1 MEAILNYRPTRL
13 ERAEGFF
20 AAICLAFA
28 VMDPG
33 PDPEFDA
40 FFNQLLRAKG
50 LPPLP
55 VEPTGE
61 GELFKVLKYGPFGKA
76 RTILAVMAPVSLC
89 FVFLSPETKRA
100 IVNRVNRKNLRYVL
114 TDLLPKAAKGY
125 LSILL
130 PQLAV
135 AAFNHLLLP
144 YLVRPDPYTIDLSLD
159 QILLSQMKTIA
170 FLFLRYWRPG
180 NRALVRGL
188 SSGLLGL
195 RAFSGFSR
203 QQNPRF
209 WMFFDIAACAPCSNL
224 VLCGLFGP
232 LWDFPR
238 YACEC
243 AQAFVTAAAAT
254 RLERALH
261 G

>member
-1 MEAILNYRPTRL
+1 MEAILNFRPTRL
-13 ERAEGFF
+13 ERAEGFL
-20 AAICLAFA
+20 AAICMA
-28 VMDPG
+28 VAATNPG

-40 FFNQLLRAKG
+40 FFNQILRAKG

-61 GELFKVLKYGPFGKA
+61 GELYDFLKYEPFGKA
-76 RTILAVMAPVSLC
+76 RTILAVMAPASLC

-100 IVNRVNRKNLRYVL
+100 IVNRLGQVL
-114 TDLLPKAAKGY
+114 
-125 LSILL
+125 
-130 PQLAV
+130 
-135 AAFNHLLLP
+135 FN
-144 YLVRPDPYTIDLSLD
+144 
-159 QILLSQMKTIA
+159 QMKNTA

-180 NRALVRGL
+180 NRPLVRGL
-188 SSGLLGL
+188 PSGVLGL
-195 RAFSGFSR
+195 RAVPGYSR

-209 WMFFDIAACAPCSNL
+209 WMFFDIAACGPFSDL
-224 VLCGLFGP
+224 VMCGLYGP

-238 YACEC
+238 YACGS

-254 RLERALH
+254 RLERALR